1 MSRIDLESFAR
12 LTKNTQLFFS
22 LAIIAG
28 TIHQA
33 NAHVIAKGEDPKTTA
48 IHQVA
53 KFQNL
58 IKGKVQDA
66 KTGAGISGV
75 SVTVKGSAKGTTSD
89 GQGNFAL
96 QAKVGDVLVVSSIGY
111 RTNEVK
117 VTGNTP
123 IDIKL
128 SATEDQLDEVI
139 VVGYGTQ
146 KKSEVTSAVA
156 SVKEKDFNQGGMR
169 NPMDLVQGKVAGLNV
184 TRTQGSNPNS
194 GTSIQLRGMASIK
207 GGNVPLV
214 VIDGIPGGNLDLVKQ
229 GDIESIDVL
238 KDGSAAA
245 IYGTRGNGGVILVT
259 TKKGKSGEPRFEYYT
274 YGQHESVARR
284 PPMLSAQQFRDYVI
298 KGQNKPDLDLGASTD
313 LYDELINKKNFSNFH
328 NFVASG
334 GGDKSNYRAS
344 INYENAE
351 GIAKSNG
358 RQQFGGRINFSQTGL
373 KDRLTFTGNI
383 AANFNKANLLGGKKD
398 DNSESVPDFEQ
409 AVQRNPTAPLYNPDG
424 SFYQTQGYNNFNP
437 LDRLAHRVDDRNQQ
451 TFSGDARLKLK
462 IIDPLSISAFGSYVR
477 DNWNDRQFRSSLDW
491 DQRQDSEYQ
500 GMGYAWKRNELN
512 WSKTFESTIDYNQ
525 TFNEKHTVTGLLGYS
540 FQYTGYE
547 RFEMANNGF
556 TTNATQDWDMGSGTA
571 LKNDKLPRP
580 TMGSFKEDNRLIAFF
595 GRVNYNYADKYFV
608 SAILRREGS
617 SRFGKNHKWGNF
629 PAISAGWTVTNED
642 FFTNKDV
649 VNNLKLRLGYGVTG
663 NQGFPNYKSLYLL
676 GGGGAYPIFG
686 SYYETYGP
694 NSNYNPDLRWE
705 QKAEINFGVDF
716 GLWNNR
722 LTGSIDLYNRKTK
735 DLLYEYQAQQ
745 PSYTQSKIWYNV
757 GEVSNKGVELQL
769 TGVAIHKNDFK
780 WTIDFTGN
788 YQKNKLV
795 KMSSDVFKS
804 DYLEY
809 GGLPSPGNLGN
820 AIRLE
825 EGGEIGSFYGKRFA
839 GFTDDG
845 KWLFYKADG
854 TKGTAAE
861 MTNDDLS
868 YIGNGVPKFQASLGN
883 RFAYKGFDLTVF
895 FRGKFKYDI
904 LNTADMF
911 FGNQK
916 WLPNNVFESAFTKHA
931 NIKDD
936 PQYSDYYLEN
946 GSFVK
951 LDNITLGYNFK
962 LKTDYIRNLYV
973 YVTGRNI
980 ATITKYSGL
989 DPELKDTGFDA
1000 GIDSRGFYPRTRSWT
1015 IGLNVG
1021 F

>member
-12 LTKNTQLFFS
+12 LTKNTKLFFS

-33 NAHVIAKGEDPKTTA
+33 NAHVIAKREDPKETFT
-48 IHQVA
+48 HKVA
-53 KFQNL
+53 KFQDL

-66 KTGAGISGV
+66 KTGEGVSGV
-75 SVTVKGSAKGTTSD
+75 SVTVKGSVKGTTSD

-96 QAKVGDVLVVSSIGY
+96 QAKIGDVLVVSSIGY

-117 VTGNTP
+117 VIGNAP
-123 IDIKL
+123 IDIRL
-128 SATEDQLDEVI
+128 SATEDQLEEVI

-184 TRTQGSNPNS
+184 TRTQGSNPNAGS
-194 GTSIQLRGMASIK
+194 DIQLRGMASMK
-207 GGNVPLV
+207 GGNSPLI
-214 VIDGIPGGNLDLVKQ
+214 VIDGIPGGNLDLIKQ

-274 YGQHESVARR
+274 YGQHESVAKK
-284 PPMLSAQQFRDYVI
+284 PSMLSAQQFRDYVVN
-298 KGQNKPDLDLGASTD
+298 GQNKPDLDLGASTD
-313 LYDELINKKNFSNFH
+313 LYDELINKGNFSTFH

-351 GIAKSNG
+351 GIAKQNG
-358 RQQFGGRINFSQTGL
+358 RQQFGGRVNFSQTGL
-373 KDRLTFTGNI
+373 KDRLTFSGNI
-383 AANFNKANLLGGKKD
+383 AANFNKADLLGGKT
-398 DNSESVPDFEQ
+398 EYFEQ
-409 AVQRNPTAPLYNPDG
+409 AIQRNPTAPLYNPDG

-437 LDRLAHRVDDRNQQ
+437 LDRMANRVDQRNQE
-451 TFSGDARLKLK
+451 TFSGDARMKLK
-462 IIDPLSISAFGSYVR
+462 IIEPLSISAFGSYLR
-477 DNWNDRQFRSSLDW
+477 NNWNDRQYRSIKDW
-491 DQRQDSEYQ
+491 DQRQNSEYQ

-512 WSKTFESTIDYNQ
+512 WSKTFETTIDYNQ
-525 TFNEKHTVTGLLGYS
+525 TFNDKHNITGLLGYS
-540 FQYTGYE
+540 FQYNGYE
-547 RFEMANNGF
+547 RFEMSNNGF
-556 TTNATQDWDMGSGTA
+556 TTDAFQDWDMGSGTA
-571 LKNDKLPRP
+571 LTNTKLPRP
-580 TMGSFKEDNRLIAFF
+580 SMGSFKEDNKLIAFF
-595 GRVNYNYADKYFV
+595 GRVNYNYDQKYFV

-617 SRFGKNHKWGNF
+617 SRFGANHKWGNF
-629 PAISAGWTVTNED
+629 PAISAGWTITNED
-642 FFTNKDV
+642 FFSNKEL
-649 VNNLKLRLGYGVTG
+649 VNNLKLRVGYGVTG
-663 NQGFPNYKSLYLL
+663 NQGFPNYNSLILL
-676 GGGGAYPIFG
+676 GTGGVYPQDGI
-686 SYYETYGP
+686 YYQTYGP
-694 NSNYNPDLRWE
+694 TQNPNPDLKWE
-705 QKAEINFGVDF
+705 QKAELNIGLDF

-722 LTGSIDLYNRKTK
+722 LTGSLDVYNRKTK
-735 DLLYEYQAQQ
+735 DLLYQYKAQQ
-745 PSYTQSKIWYNV
+745 PAYVSTNIWYNV

-769 TGVAIHKNDFK
+769 SGVPIQKEDFK
-780 WTIDFTGN
+780 WTVDFAGS

-795 KMSSDVFKS
+795 TMSNDIFKS
-804 DYLEY
+804 NWMTF
-809 GGLPSPGNLGN
+809 GGLPSPGNLGD

-825 EGGEIGSFYGKRFA
+825 EGGEIGSFYGKRYA
-839 GFTDDG
+839 GLNDAG
-845 KWLFYKADG
+845 EWLFYKADG
-854 TKGTAAE
+854 SKATIADI
-861 MTNDDLS
+861 NDNDRA
-868 YIGNGVPKFQASLGN
+868 YIGNGVPKFNASLGN

-931 NIKDD
+931 DLKQD

-962 LKTDYIRNLYV
+962 LKTDYIKSLYV
-973 YVTGRNI
+973 YATGRNI
-980 ATITKYSGL
+980 ATMTKYTGI
-989 DPELKDTGFDA
+989 DPELQDTGFEA
-1000 GIDSRGFYPRTRSWT
+1000 GIDSRSFYPRTRSWT